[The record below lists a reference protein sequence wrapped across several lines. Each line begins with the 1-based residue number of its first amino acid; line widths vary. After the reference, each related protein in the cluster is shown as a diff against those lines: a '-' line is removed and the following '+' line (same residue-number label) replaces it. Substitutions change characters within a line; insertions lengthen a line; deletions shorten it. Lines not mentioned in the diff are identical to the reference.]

1 MVNDSM
7 DFTQIRELLQVTDGN
22 LASHSRALE
31 KVDYIK
37 VEKTFV
43 GRKPNTTFKA
53 TQLGKKAFQQHLDA
67 LEALLKQNR

>member
-1 MVNDSM
+1 MVNDTL
-7 DFTQIRELLQVTDGN
+7 DFTRVRELLQVTDGN

-31 KVDYIK
+31 KAGYIN

-43 GRKPNTTFKA
+43 GRKPNTTYMA
-53 TQLGKKAFQQHLDA
+53 TKEGKKAFQLHLDA